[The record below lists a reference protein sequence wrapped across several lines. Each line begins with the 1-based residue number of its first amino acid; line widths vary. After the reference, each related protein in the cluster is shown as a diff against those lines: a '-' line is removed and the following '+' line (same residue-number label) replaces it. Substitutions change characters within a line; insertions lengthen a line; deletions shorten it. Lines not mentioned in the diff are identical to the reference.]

1 MEQYLKNYSPDFQ
14 PFFETRL
21 MARIEKLS
29 GLSSV
34 DSIYSLFFRR
44 FVYSGFAAIAAILI
58 VIFIMNGN
66 LGVDSLLGVE
76 EMNIENAIAMAIS
89 GI

>member
-1 MEQYLKNYSPDFQ
+1 MEQYFNNYSPDFK

-21 MARIEKLS
+21 MARLDRLTGSK
-29 GLSSV
+29 SV

-44 FVYSGFAAIAAILI
+44 FVYSGFAAIAAVLL
-58 VIFIMNGN
+58 VIFITNGN
-66 LGVDSLLGVE
+66 LGIDSLLGVE
-76 EMNIENAIAMAIS
+76 DLNIENAIAMAIS